1 MTKTQQIILDYL
13 EKSGWATAKQIS
25 AHTKVPLTSVRVMLV
40 KMDDDFTIVSKSDP
54 DDTHGFVYKLNMARV
69 GYTAE
74 YYRLVSPVRQ
84 SYAAT
89 S

>member
-13 EKSGWATAKQIS
+13 ETSGWATAKQIS
-25 AHTKVPLTSVRVMLV
+25 AHTKVPLASARVMLV
-40 KMDDDFTIVSKSDP
+40 KMDDDFIVVSKRDP
-54 DDTHGFVYKLNMARV
+54 NSKDERIYKVNMARV
-69 GYTAE
+69 GYTVE

-84 SYAAT
+84 SYAT